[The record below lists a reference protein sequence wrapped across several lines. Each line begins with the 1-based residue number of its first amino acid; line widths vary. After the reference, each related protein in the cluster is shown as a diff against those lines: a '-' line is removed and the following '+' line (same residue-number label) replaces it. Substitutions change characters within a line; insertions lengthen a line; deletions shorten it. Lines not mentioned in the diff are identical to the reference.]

1 MQLWLQQTGT
11 AVLRGWVSIDFS
23 DLLESERKKESGE
36 GWEGGRWQRWRS
48 DAVQISAK
56 RERARRRPP
65 LFMMYYKCKRVSEDL
80 LSNRSAR
87 EATYVEERDHQSGN
101 AGQKG
106 ATGTDSERTE
116 VLVAEEGEQRGKNG
130 AEEVVAGENGRSVH
144 RVRLRDVHQARL
156 EQEEDL

>member
-1 MQLWLQQTGT
+1 
-11 AVLRGWVSIDFS
+11 
-23 DLLESERKKESGE
+23 
-36 GWEGGRWQRWRS
+36 
-48 DAVQISAK
+48 
-56 RERARRRPP
+56 
-65 LFMMYYKCKRVSEDL
+65 MMYYKCKRVSEDL